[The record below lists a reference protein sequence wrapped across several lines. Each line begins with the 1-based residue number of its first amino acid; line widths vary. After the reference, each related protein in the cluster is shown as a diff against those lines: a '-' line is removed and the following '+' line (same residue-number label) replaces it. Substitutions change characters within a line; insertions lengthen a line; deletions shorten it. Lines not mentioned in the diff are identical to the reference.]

1 MKLKDSVSV
10 RRYKES
16 DIFIDS
22 ADVIKYLFTDDDGL
36 ETGKSIYIKGKP
48 ALNRI
53 QYFVMGVR
61 NTSDQ
66 IINGEVWVD
75 ELRLSGVKK
84 DRGVA
89 MRMQS
94 SLSLI
99 HI

>member
-1 MKLKDSVSV
+1 MI
-10 RRYKES
+10 R
-16 DIFIDS
+16 
-22 ADVIKYLFTDDDGL
+22 YLFTDDDGL
-36 ETGKSIYIKGKP
+36 QTGKQIYIKGKP

-66 IINGEVWVD
+66 IVDGEVWVD

-89 MRMQS
+89 MRLQS
-94 SLSLI
+94 SL
-99 HI
+99 